1 MKTFQFTLFVAGR
14 TARAEQA
21 IRSLQELCDQ
31 HLGGDA
37 EFQVVD
43 VLAHPEIADRERVLS
58 TPTLDKREPQ
68 PARRVIGDLSDPSR
82 LIPALALYLD
92 MDPDTDTEGTR

>member
-14 TARAEQA
+14 TPRAERA
-21 IRSLQELCDQ
+21 IRDLEQLCQQ
-31 HLGGDA
+31 HLAGDA
-37 EFQVVD
+37 EFDVVD
-43 VLAHPEIADRERVLS
+43 VLADPETAERERVLS

-68 PARRVIGDLSDPSR
+68 PPRRVIGDLSDPAR

-92 MDPDTDTEGTR
+92 LDPGSEIKG

>member
-14 TARAEQA
+14 SARAEQA
-21 IRSLQELCDQ
+21 IRNLEQLCEQ

-37 EFQVVD
+37 EYEVVD
-43 VLAHPEIADRERVLS
+43 VLANPEAAERHRVLS
-58 TPTLDKREPQ
+58 TPTLDKSAPQ
-68 PARRVIGDLSDPSR
+68 PARRVIGDLSDPAR

-92 MDPDTDTEGTR
+92 ADPGSGTKGNH